1 MPPIVLREIPC
12 DVPSGRAALH
22 SPSGTIRVE
31 LARGEIFEPGLIAGA
46 EGLGSELFLDTAHR
60 LVAVDLDLRPHHV
73 ISVPP
78 AGIVRSARDSMRAAA
93 RPTCAGIDRP
103 VSEPI
108 NPDRIVISPALDAAI
123 LAFGGAV
130 PEHTPSLLYLALS
143 SVMTVGVDPY
153 DHALRLILVEA
164 FTEEQFLFDQPVSAQ
179 TRPADFRDALNALH
193 RHYYASASRAD
204 FEQTAD
210 TILAGASGDWS
221 ALEAL
226 ADVYLRDLEMMRAYG
241 RS

>member
-73 ISVPP
+73 IFVPP

-179 TRPADFRDALNALH
+179 TRPADFRNALNALH
-193 RHYYASASRAD
+193 RHYYASADRSD

-210 TILAGASGDWS
+210 TILAGATGDWS
-221 ALEAL
+221 ALEEL
-226 ADVYLRDLEMMRAYG
+226 ADVYLRELEMMRPYR